1 MRIISKFRD
10 YYDSAQGYGLDPNL
24 IYHRINSRVDTIDI
38 KALEKYKHQLHEEFY
53 TANKLF
59 KGENTSSI
67 STERCLICFCGFLYP
82 VVVTKRCINSGE
94 IGRRIDKKYAYSE
107 EDAIKDLSK
116 IGYKEAKKRSRF
128 HKSYWYWYDRGEG
141 MEFFERKESE
151 ELMQF
156 SIENKYLSFVLE
168 EGEKNE
174 MKMTLNPCLKNYGFQ
189 KIFDS
194 YAAFQEISMFLGGVL
209 GSEAAPMV
217 QIEDKY
223 IQEGHGFDEW
233 SFKTLPTKGTK
244 LKGTKLKKR

>member
-1 MRIISKFRD
+1 
-10 YYDSAQGYGLDPNL
+10 
-24 IYHRINSRVDTIDI
+24 
-38 KALEKYKHQLHEEFY
+38 
-53 TANKLF
+53 
-59 KGENTSSI
+59 
-67 STERCLICFCGFLYP
+67 
-82 VVVTKRCINSGE
+82 
-94 IGRRIDKKYAYSE
+94 
-107 EDAIKDLSK
+107 
-116 IGYKEAKKRSRF
+116 
-128 HKSYWYWYDRGEG
+128 

-223 IQEGHGFDEW
+223 IKEGHGFDEW
-233 SFKTLPTKGTK
+233 SFKTLPTKGTR